1 MGEPRRQKLHKFLK
15 LSIYKIEPDN
25 FTTRHLMATVN
36 LFSLQAAASGNRGA
50 AATNRVVQTGYV
62 PRVVPR
68 FPRTA
73 VLSTPNL
80 APADCC
86 PVQRWAIEPERA
98 RDARFQRANDCSS
111 DVRPGVQPS
120 ARFCTPAST
129 RRNCVCSN
137 ADLTN
142 PPTNQ
147 WHYEGNGGQARFGT
161 HSLRFRPNGSF
172 RVIR

>member
-1 MGEPRRQKLHKFLK
+1 
-15 LSIYKIEPDN
+15 
-25 FTTRHLMATVN
+25 MATLN

-50 AATNRVVQTGYV
+50 AASNRVVQTGYARSS
-62 PRVVPR
+62 PRPSF
-68 FPRTA
+68 FPNRGLVDA
-73 VLSTPNL
+73 NL

-86 PVQRWAIEPERA
+86 PVQRWAIEHERA

-111 DVRPGVQPS
+111 DVRPGVQTS